1 MILEDTGQIGRTR
14 TRSELEIEFLTFLD
28 THDLPRP
35 ITNCQSDH
43 GELDATWPA
52 ARLVVEVDGFAT
64 HGTRRAFE
72 ADRARDRALQVD
84 GSRVLR
90 LTSRQL
96 TGDAGTIA
104 SQIRILLAGTV

>member
-1 MILEDTGQIGRTR
+1 MTTHRTALPPGPGRA
-14 TRSELEIEFLTFLD
+14 
-28 THDLPRP
+28 LPRP
-35 ITNCQSDH
+35 PGDRHAAHESDH

-84 GSRVLR
+84 GWRVLR

-96 TGDAGTIA
+96 AGDAGTIA
-104 SQIRILLAGTV
+104 GQVRILLAGTV